1 MLCGVLTIKSRTWAR
16 RSNISCEIS
25 SHRGI
30 NISQAEQVGA
40 SKPLLAID
48 NCRGHELKQRTN
60 PTFVSFLCPGRLLAQ
75 RTRLHSAAHSGSRGR
90 RAEERAAAIRTENRI
105 LEREL

>member
-40 SKPLLAID
+40 PKPLLAID
-48 NCRGHELKQRTN
+48 NRRGHKLKQRTN
-60 PTFVSFLCPGRLLAQ
+60 PTFVSLLCPGKLLAQ
-75 RTRLHSAAHSGSRGR
+75 RTRLHSAAHSGPIG
-90 RAEERAAAIRTENRI
+90 TDNRI
-105 LEREL
+105 LERELLFAAAR